1 MKSYYEILIN
11 KQPLEEKLVAEQNNF
26 TGESKPN
33 GEIIVNK
40 VNGQDS
46 VMTGKAYRTRVN
58 LNHTAKSGYVPEFTL
73 EAWNTDLS
81 EFMTNLKA
89 LGAELKKQ
97 YPDMPRIEK
106 KDEGNNGITVDDLY
120 GTN

>member
-1 MKSYYEILIN
+1 M
-11 KQPLEEKLVAEQNNF
+11 AEQNNF

-58 LNHTAKSGYVPEFTL
+58 LKHTAKSGYVPEFTL
-73 EAWNTDLS
+73 EAWNTALP
-81 EFMTNLKA
+81 EFMIKLQA
-89 LGAELKKQ
+89 LGAELKKE
-97 YPDMPRIEK
+97 YPDMPRIK
-106 KDEGNNGITVDDLY
+106 WNDEGNNGITVDDLY